1 VVCINMIAA
10 DSEREA
16 RFQFTTVQQQFLRL
30 HRGDAGKL
38 PAPVAQLGDEWAPR
52 ELMAMEQTLA
62 RSLVGDPEQ
71 VRHGLKA
78 LLAETRADE
87 LMFNGPIVDHQ
98 ARLRSFEIA
107 AELMQSL

>member
-1 VVCINMIAA
+1 
-10 DSEREA
+10 D
-16 RFQFTTVQQQFLRL
+16 
-30 HRGDAGKL
+30 
-38 PAPVAQLGDEWAPR
+38 
-52 ELMAMEQTLA
+52 
-62 RSLVGDPEQ
+62 Q

-78 LLAETRADE
+78 LLAETGADE